1 MMRFNLFAKS
11 TQPLMSERHS
21 IPLSLVMKTA
31 TGTADTFSFET
42 NTAMLLKMLREEGK
56 LSPYALD
63 LFLEGLRHNRNVPLY
78 GVGLSD
84 KALTD
89 VGYFL
94 E

>member
-11 TQPLMSERHS
+11 SQALVSEKHA

-31 TGTADTFSFET
+31 TGTADTFAFET
-42 NTAMLLKMLREEGK
+42 NTALLLKMLREEGK

-63 LFLEGLRHNRNVPLY
+63 LFLEGLRHNRSVPLY

-84 KALTD
+84 KALAD
-89 VGYFL
+89 VGYFID
-94 E
+94 